1 MTGYGDGMTTTSLQT
16 IIIGAGMSGLLAAI
30 RLKQAGVEFVVLEKS
45 NDVGGTWLDNAYP
58 GSGCDV
64 PSHLYSYS
72 FAGNPDWS
80 RLFARQPEILDYFRA
95 QADRFGVRDN
105 IAFGTDVASADW
117 DEATAHWTVTAA
129 DGRAWSA
136 PALIVATG
144 QLNRPRTPDIA
155 GRETFTGTQLH
166 TARWD
171 SGVTLSGKRIGV
183 IGTGASAIQIVPEL
197 AKTAA
202 QLAVFQRSP
211 HWIIPREDKPIGE
224 GARRWMARLPL
235 LRTTFRALIWL
246 RLEQVWKAIEQPGG
260 AKARQMEQLARDYLA
275 NQVADPE
282 LRAKLTP
289 DFPIG
294 CKRTLVSDDYFAA
307 LTRDTVT
314 LETGAIDRI
323 EPAGVRL
330 SDGTL
335 VELDAIVWATGFET
349 HGFVAPIAINGPT
362 GNLATAWQAGASA
375 YRGTTVAGFPN
386 LFLLYGPNTN
396 LGHNSIIF
404 MVERQMEYALPAIL
418 KIARGKARRIAVRP
432 EAHKAYNDALQA
444 RLATTSWAAGC
455 GSWYKTDSGVMPNNW
470 AGNTAEF
477 ARMMKRFDDEAYQIA

>member
-1 MTGYGDGMTTTSLQT
+1 MTPTPLQT

-30 RLKQAGVEFVVLEKS
+30 RMKQAGVDFVVLEKS
-45 NDVGGTWLDNAYP
+45 DDVGGTWLDNAYP

-80 RLFARQPEILDYFRA
+80 RLFARQPEILAYFRA
-95 QADRFGVRDN
+95 QADRFGVRAS
-105 IAFGTDVASADW
+105 IAFGTDVSSADW
-117 DEATAHWTVTAA
+117 DEATARWTVTAK
-129 DGRAWSA
+129 DGRRWSA
-136 PALIVATG
+136 PVLIVATG
-144 QLNRPRTPDIA
+144 QLNRPSIPKIA
-155 GRETFTGTQLH
+155 GADSFSGPQFH

-171 SGVTLSGKRIGV
+171 AGVPLAGKRIGV
-183 IGTGASAIQIVPEL
+183 IGTGASAIQVVPEI
-197 AKTAA
+197 AA
-202 QLAVFQRSP
+202 DAAHLTVFQRSP
-211 HWIIPREDKPIGE
+211 HWVIPREDKPVGDVTRTLF
-224 GARRWMARLPL
+224 ARVPL
-235 LRTTFRALIWL
+235 LRKAVRALIWL
-246 RLEQVWKAIEQPGG
+246 RLEQIWKAIERPGG

-275 NQVADPE
+275 EQVSDPE

-307 LTRDTVT
+307 LTRDNVT
-314 LETGAIDRI
+314 LETRAIDRI
-323 EPAGVRL
+323 EPAGIRL
-330 SDGTL
+330 ADGTP
-335 VELDAIVWATGFET
+335 VDLDVIVWATGFET
-349 HGFVAPIAINGPT
+349 HGFVAPIAITGPD
-362 GNLATAWQAGASA
+362 GSLSDAWKAGASA

-418 KIARGKARRIAVRP
+418 KIARGEARRIAVRP

-444 RLATTSWAAGC
+444 RLATTSWAGGC
-455 GSWYKTDSGVMPNNW
+455 GSWYKTDGGVMPNNW

-477 ARMMKRFDDEAYQIA
+477 ARLMQRFDEEAYQIA